1 MFISFYIVTIL
12 IQHIYDVICK
22 GKHSFIMLKQ
32 ENVKNKFK
40 DVLGGHHV
48 ESDITIYDKYFLLYV
63 FYSSVSKKLGTLT
76 RIDVGF
82 SRSKVMYVNAW
93 QQHMVNEG
101 INIHWS
107 LGTESES
114 TRSRSRSHMITTR
127 PRSVCYLMECPCTVD
142 VHDSHL
148 LVVKARLHVR

>member
-1 MFISFYIVTIL
+1 MSISFYIVTIL

-48 ESDITIYDKYFLLYV
+48 EFDITIYDKYFLLYL
-63 FYSSVSKKLGTLT
+63 FYSVLCRKNLALSL
-76 RIDVGF
+76 
-82 SRSKVMYVNAW
+82 RSMSGLAGQKSCVNAW

-101 INIHWS
+101 INIQWS

-114 TRSRSRSHMITTR
+114 TRSRSRSNMITTR

-142 VHDSHL
+142 VHNLPL
-148 LVVKARLHVR
+148 LVA